1 MIINAQDLILGR
13 LASFAAKRALL
24 GEDVQIINCEKAVIT
39 GSRENVFAKLKAR
52 QKPGDAYH
60 APTIYRMPDM
70 FVRRVIRGML
80 PWKKTRGRLAH
91 KKIFCHIGI
100 PESFK
105 NKEAI
110 TLDNANINK
119 LKNLRYVYIKEV
131 SKYLGKEIKWVI
143 LQ

>member
-13 LASFAAKRALL
+13 LASFAAKQALL

-70 FVRRVIRGML
+70 FVRRAIRGML

-91 KKIFCHIGI
+91 KKVF
-100 PESFK
+100 
-105 NKEAI
+105 AI
-110 TLDNANINK
+110 LEFLKVLKIKK
-119 LKNLRYVYIKEV
+119 L
-131 SKYLGKEIKWVI
+131 
-143 LQ
+143 